1 MELRMKKWKRNA
13 LQCVA
18 VAAALCGGVDFETL
32 NEWQITT
39 NAALANVDAET
50 AKTGD
55 VASNEAAKKTN
66 RSLVGDFISPPDSAR
81 PGVYWFFLDANL
93 SKEGMKADLEAMK
106 RAGIGRAIAME
117 ANQGGPKGSVAY
129 MTPEWLDC
137 WRFAGAEAKRLG
149 IDLTLASGP
158 GWCGAGGPWIRP
170 ENSMQHLRS
179 SETKVVG
186 PTRFEGNLPKP
197 TPRDPYFGRGSLG
210 PCEEDWREFY
220 RDVAV
225 LAFPTPKGN
234 WRLPDWEEKALFFR
248 PPYSSLPGV
257 KPFLP
262 PTPETP
268 DAADSIVD
276 ASQIRDISQFM
287 DANGRLT
294 WDVPE
299 GEWTILRL
307 GRRLTGQTTR
317 PAPDAGLGLES
328 DKFETTGID
337 AHFAAFNAKML
348 DVAEFTTLHHDSWE
362 MSSQNWSENFR
373 EHFTKR
379 RGYDPLPWTPAMFG
393 IPVESV
399 EKTERFLW
407 DLRRTARELV
417 YENNVLRMKELGAAR
432 GLDFS
437 TEAYDLNPAGD
448 LYLFRAANVPMG
460 EFWSRGYG
468 FDADFSVFEAVSSG
482 HTTGAQVVGAESFTT
497 SGDKWRQH
505 PGAAKRQGDWA
516 FCAGINRL
524 VFHRMCA
531 QPNSDAPGLSL
542 GGHGMHWDR
551 TQTWFPMAD
560 GYCDYISRVQAVL
573 QRGVPSADVL
583 FLDRED
589 APTVFVPPTSA
600 FLGGEFKDKRG
611 YNFDGCA
618 PQVLLDLAVAKDGKI
633 VFPGGA
639 TYSVL
644 VLPQTET
651 MTPELAKK
659 LRELADAGVPIVGTR
674 PKRSPGL
681 EKFPNDDAALNA
693 ELDALW
699 SGKNPP
705 IAPPG
710 TGTPR
715 RAPLL
720 DARWI
725 WANADFGRA
734 APGEKSEFI
743 KTFEVPENVALNDA
757 SISVAADNVYELY
770 VNGKRLGSGSNFRA
784 PDVYA
789 LADVLKS
796 GENVLR
802 IVVVNEGERPNP
814 AGLLAALDFGDSA
827 SNLAPILT
835 DATWT
840 TNASN
845 GESGAVAAVEL
856 GGYGMSPWGL
866 APPKSGDATYP
877 SFTFVAQL
885 LKERGLAPDFESTG
899 DVRWVRRIDG
909 DADVYFVGNRLGVAQ
924 TADCVFRVSGKK
936 AQLWDPTTGR
946 RYRVDTA
953 SEENGRTTIPLS
965 FAPSQ
970 SWLVVFRPDFNADA
984 SNAELSEK
992 AAENNVGNDGAPQ
1005 DLTPTSRLFAA
1016 DAKFKYFDVL
1026 NEGWSVAFDQN
1037 AASGRDFPEGR
1048 RRVERFETLQDW
1060 SKNADPIIRYYSGV
1074 GVYETTFDLPL
1085 DAASQ
1090 EKTCDGFFLEL
1101 GKVGAMA
1108 RVELNDVDLGV
1119 VWTDPWRVEIPSD
1132 LIRAKDNRLTIS
1144 VANLWCNR
1152 LIGDASL
1159 PVEKRFTRTSNPQWG
1174 PGDGQLLPSGLLGPV
1189 RLGRRVD

>member
-1 MELRMKKWKRNA
+1 MERRRKNWRKNA
-13 LQCVA
+13 LRIVA
-18 VAAALCGGVDFETL
+18 VAAAICGGELETTGGL
-32 NEWQITT
+32 QVVANASITS
-39 NAALANVDAET
+39 VVEEAE
-50 AKTGD
+50 KSGD
-55 VASNEAAKKTN
+55 VASNEAAKTTK
-66 RSLVGDFISPPDSAR
+66 RPLVCDFVSPPDSAR

-179 SETKVVG
+179 SETQVVG
-186 PTRFEGNLPKP
+186 PSRFEGELPKP
-197 TPRDPYFGRGSLG
+197 RPRDPYFGRGSLG
-210 PCEEDWREFY
+210 PCEADWRDFY

-225 LAFPTPKGN
+225 LAFPTPRGA

-262 PTPETP
+262 PTAETP
-268 DAADSIVD
+268 DAADSTVNV
-276 ASQIRDISQFM
+276 AQIHDISEFM
-287 DANGRLT
+287 DADGRLT

-307 GRRLTGQTTR
+307 GRRLTGQTSR

-328 DKFETTGID
+328 DKFETSGID

-393 IPVESV
+393 IPVGSV
-399 EKTERFLW
+399 EETERFLW

-417 YENNVLRMKELGAAR
+417 YENNVLRMKTLGKER

-448 LYLFRAANVPMG
+448 LYLFRAADVPMG

-531 QPNSDAPGLSL
+531 QPNADAPGLSL
-542 GGHGMHWDR
+542 GAHGMHWDR
-551 TQTWFPMAD
+551 TQTWFPLAD

-618 PQVLLDLAVAKDGKI
+618 PQVLLDSAVAKDGKI

-639 TYSVL
+639 TYSIL
-644 VLPQTET
+644 VLPKSET

-659 LRELADAGVPIVGTR
+659 LRRLADAGVAVVGTR

-681 EKFPNDDAALNA
+681 ENYPNADAALNA

-699 SGKNPP
+699 NGPNPP

-710 TGTPR
+710 TEGTTSR
-715 RAPLL
+715 RLPIL

-725 WANADFGRA
+725 WANSAFSNA
-734 APGEKSEFI
+734 KPGEKREFC
-743 KTFEVPENVALNDA
+743 KTFEVPENADVSDA

-789 LADVLKS
+789 LGDVLTPGK
-796 GENVLR
+796 NRLR
-802 IVVVNEGERPNP
+802 IVVVNEGETPNP
-814 AGLLAALDFGDSA
+814 AGVIAALDFGDLA
-827 SNLAPILT
+827 SNLSPILT
-835 DATWT
+835 DETWT
-840 TNASN
+840 TDGED
-845 GESGAVAAVEL
+845 GESAAVEI
-856 GGYGMSPWGL
+856 GNYSTSPWGL

-885 LKERGLAPDFESTG
+885 LKERGLAPDFESMG

-924 TADCVFRVSGKK
+924 TADCVFRVAGKK

-946 RYRVDTA
+946 RYRVDT
-953 SEENGRTTIPLS
+953 SREENGRTTIPLS

-970 SWLVVFRPDFNADA
+970 SWLVVFRPDFSDDA
-984 SNAELSEK
+984 SLNG
-992 AAENNVGNDGAPQ
+992 AASQ
-1005 DLTPTSRLFAA
+1005 DLPTTSRLFAA
-1016 DAKFKYFDVL
+1016 DAKSEYFDVFV
-1026 NEGWSVAFDQN
+1026 NAWSVAFDQN
-1037 AASGRDFPEGR
+1037 AASGRDFSEGR

-1074 GVYETTFDLPL
+1074 GVYETTFDVPEE
-1085 DAASQ
+1085 AA
-1090 EKTCDGFFLEL
+1090 EKGGFFLEL
-1101 GKVGAMA
+1101 GEVGVMA
-1108 RVELNDVDLGV
+1108 RVELNGVDLGV
-1119 VWTDPWRVEIPSD
+1119 VWTDPWRVEIPNG
-1132 LIRAKDNRLTIS
+1132 LIRAKNNSLTIS

-1159 PVEKRFTRTSNPQWG
+1159 PPEKRFTRTSNPQWRS
-1174 PGDGQLLPSGLLGPV
+1174 GDAQLFPSGLIGPV
-1189 RLGRRVD
+1189 RLGRRVGGP

>member
-1 MELRMKKWKRNA
+1 MARRKKEGKSG
-13 LQCVA
+13 A
-18 VAAALCGGVDFETL
+18 VWSVVLATAIFGGASWETNGVKAIANSTAASVSDGEKTNGAASQSSPLGDFET
-32 NEWQITT
+32 
-39 NAALANVDAET
+39 
-50 AKTGD
+50 
-55 VASNEAAKKTN
+55 
-66 RSLVGDFISPPDSAR
+66 PPDSAR

-186 PTRFEGNLPKP
+186 PTRFDAELPKP

-210 PCEEDWREFY
+210 PCADDWRDFY

-225 LAFPTPKGN
+225 LAFPTPKGA
-234 WRLPDWEEKALFFR
+234 WRLPDWEEKALFYR

-276 ASQIRDISQFM
+276 ASQIRDITEFM
-287 DANGRLT
+287 SEDGRLT

-379 RGYDPLPWTPAMFG
+379 RGYDPLLWTPAMFG
-393 IPVESV
+393 IPVGSV
-399 EKTERFLW
+399 EETERFLW

-417 YENNVLRMKELGAAR
+417 YENNVLRMKELGKER

-448 LYLFRAANVPMG
+448 LYLFRAADVPMG

-482 HTTGAQVVGAESFTT
+482 HTTGAQVIGAESFTT

-618 PQVLLDLAVAKDGKI
+618 PQVLLDSAVAKDGKI

-639 TYSVL
+639 TYSIL
-644 VLPQTET
+644 VLPKTET

-659 LRELADAGVPIVGTR
+659 LRELAEAGVPIVGTR

-681 EKFPNDDAALNA
+681 ENYRENDAALNA

-699 SGKNPP
+699 NGPNPP

-710 TGTPR
+710 TNENEPR
-715 RAPLL
+715 RAPIF

-725 WANADFGRA
+725 WANAEFSTA
-734 APGEKSEFI
+734 KPGEKRAFF
-743 KTFEVPENVALNDA
+743 KAFEVPENIDVSDA
-757 SISVAADNVYELY
+757 SISVAADNVYELF
-770 VNGKRLGSGSNFRA
+770 VDGKRLGGGSNFRA

-789 LADVLKS
+789 LGDVLKP
-796 GENVLR
+796 GKNALR
-802 IVVVNEGERPNP
+802 IDVVNEGETPNP
-814 AGLLAALDFGDSA
+814 AGLIAALDFGDAA
-827 SNLAPILT
+827 SNLKPILT

-845 GESGAVAAVEL
+845 GERAATEL
-856 GGYGMSPWGL
+856 GGYTTSPWGL

-885 LKERGLAPDFESTG
+885 LKNRGLAPDFETTG

-936 AQLWDPTTGR
+936 AQLWDPATGR

-953 SEENGRTTIPLS
+953 REENGRTTIPLR
-965 FAPSQ
+965 FEPSQ
-970 SWLVVFRPDFNADA
+970 SWLVVFRTDFSDDVATGGA
-984 SNAELSEK
+984 S
-992 AAENNVGNDGAPQ
+992 ENNGEADVASRELP
-1005 DLTPTSRLFAA
+1005 TTSRLFDA
-1016 DAKFKYFDVL
+1016 DAKSEYFDVL
-1026 NEGWSVAFDQN
+1026 RGPWNVAFDQN
-1037 AASGRDFPEGR
+1037 SASGRDFPEGR

-1060 SKNADPIIRYYSGV
+1060 SKSADPILRYYSGV
-1074 GVYETTFDLPL
+1074 GVYETTFDVSD
-1085 DAASQ
+1085 DAAKKS
-1090 EKTCDGFFLEL
+1090 GFFLEL
-1101 GKVGAMA
+1101 GEVGVMA
-1108 RVELNDVDLGV
+1108 RVELNGDDLGV
-1119 VWTDPWRVEIPSD
+1119 VWTDPWRVEIPNKLLRS
-1132 LIRAKDNRLTIS
+1132 KGNRLTIS

-1159 PVEKRFTRTSNPQWG
+1159 PPEKRFTRASNPQWRS
-1174 PGDGQLLPSGLLGPV
+1174 GDAQLLPSGLLGPV
-1189 RLGRRVD
+1189 RLGRRVDKM

>member
-1 MELRMKKWKRNA
+1 
-13 LQCVA
+13 
-18 VAAALCGGVDFETL
+18 
-32 NEWQITT
+32 
-39 NAALANVDAET
+39 
-50 AKTGD
+50 
-55 VASNEAAKKTN
+55 
-66 RSLVGDFISPPDSAR
+66 
-81 PGVYWFFLDANL
+81 
-93 SKEGMKADLEAMK
+93 
-106 RAGIGRAIAME
+106 
-117 ANQGGPKGSVAY
+117 
-129 MTPEWLDC
+129 
-137 WRFAGAEAKRLG
+137 
-149 IDLTLASGP
+149 
-158 GWCGAGGPWIRP
+158 
-170 ENSMQHLRS
+170 
-179 SETKVVG
+179 
-186 PTRFEGNLPKP
+186 
-197 TPRDPYFGRGSLG
+197 
-210 PCEEDWREFY
+210 
-220 RDVAV
+220 
-225 LAFPTPKGN
+225 
-234 WRLPDWEEKALFFR
+234 
-248 PPYSSLPGV
+248 
-257 KPFLP
+257 
-262 PTPETP
+262 
-268 DAADSIVD
+268 
-276 ASQIRDISQFM
+276 
-287 DANGRLT
+287 
-294 WDVPE
+294 
-299 GEWTILRL
+299 
-307 GRRLTGQTTR
+307 
-317 PAPDAGLGLES
+317 
-328 DKFETTGID
+328 
-337 AHFAAFNAKML
+337 
-348 DVAEFTTLHHDSWE
+348 
-362 MSSQNWSENFR
+362 
-373 EHFTKR
+373 
-379 RGYDPLPWTPAMFG
+379 
-393 IPVESV
+393 
-399 EKTERFLW
+399 
-407 DLRRTARELV
+407 
-417 YENNVLRMKELGAAR
+417 
-432 GLDFS
+432 
-437 TEAYDLNPAGD
+437 
-448 LYLFRAANVPMG
+448 
-460 EFWSRGYG
+460 
-468 FDADFSVFEAVSSG
+468 
-482 HTTGAQVVGAESFTT
+482 
-497 SGDKWRQH
+497 
-505 PGAAKRQGDWA
+505 
-516 FCAGINRL
+516 
-524 VFHRMCA
+524 
-531 QPNSDAPGLSL
+531 
-542 GGHGMHWDR
+542 
-551 TQTWFPMAD
+551 
-560 GYCDYISRVQAVL
+560 
-573 QRGVPSADVL
+573 
-583 FLDRED
+583 
-589 APTVFVPPTSA
+589 
-600 FLGGEFKDKRG
+600 
-611 YNFDGCA
+611 CA

-693 ELDALW
+693 ELDAPW

-866 APPKSGDATYP
+866 APPKSGDAAYP